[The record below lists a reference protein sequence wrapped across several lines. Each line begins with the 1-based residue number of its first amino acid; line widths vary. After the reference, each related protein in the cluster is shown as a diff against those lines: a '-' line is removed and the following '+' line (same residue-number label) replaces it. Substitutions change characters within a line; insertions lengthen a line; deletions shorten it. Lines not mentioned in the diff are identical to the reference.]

1 MRNSKYF
8 IMLKNISNL
17 GSVLNKSEQKT
28 IQGGWTYVMCTKCEP
43 LPPGYICMNEVYC
56 GGV

>member
-17 GSVLNKSEQKT
+17 GSVLNKSEQKS
-28 IQGGWTYVMCTKCEP
+28 INGGWIYVLCHNCEP
-43 LPPGYICMNEVYC
+43 LPRGYVCMNDVICSGE
-56 GGV
+56 